1 MTMRMRHLHWPM
13 LLLAFLLFP
22 ATFLTAAEVELTGDV
37 PEASGWRTEVVV
49 DGLEHPWSI
58 AWLPDGSALVTE
70 RPGRLRLIRDGA
82 LVSTPIAGVPDVL
95 AYGQGGLMD
104 VVLHP
109 DFATNR
115 LIYLTY
121 AVGSK
126 EANRTV
132 LARARLDED
141 GARLSN
147 LKVLFRNPDTKK
159 GGAHF
164 GSRLLWLPDGSLLMS
179 LGDGGNPPLSFDGD
193 FIRKQAQNLGTD
205 FGKLVRLTEDGK
217 PFPSNPFVAE
227 SGARPEIYTFGHRNI
242 QGLARDPASGR
253 VWASEHGA
261 RGGDELNLIRPGQNY
276 GWPEVTYSMEYF
288 GPPISDVHSRS
299 DVPDPKVVWTP
310 SIAPSGLAF
319 YSGERYPGW
328 TGDLFSGSLSF
339 GQIRH
344 VQLDG
349 ERVVGEEKLTIGKRV
364 RDVRQGPD
372 GYLYVLTDES
382 DGELLRILTDI

>member
-1 MTMRMRHLHWPM
+1 MRMRHLHWPM
-13 LLLAFLLFP
+13 LFLAFLLFP

-37 PEASGWRTEVVV
+37 PEASDWRTEVVV

-58 AWLPDGSALVTE
+58 AWLPGGSALVTE
-70 RPGRLRLIRDGA
+70 RPGRLRLIRGGT
-82 LVSTPIAGVPDVL
+82 LVPTPISGVPEVL
-95 AYGQGGLMD
+95 SFGQGGLME
-104 VVLHP
+104 VALHP

-132 LARARLDED
+132 LARARLEED

-179 LGDGGNPPLSFDGD
+179 LGDGGNPPLSFDGAY
-193 FIRKQAQNLGTD
+193 IRKQAQNLGTD
-205 FGKLVRLTEDGK
+205 FGKLVRLTDEGQ
-217 PFPSNPFVAE
+217 PFPGNPLAGKDGVRA
-227 SGARPEIYTFGHRNI
+227 EIYTYGHRNI

-261 RGGDELNLIRPGQNY
+261 RGGDELNLIAPGRNY

-288 GPPISDVHSRS
+288 GPAISDVHSRS

-319 YSGERYPGW
+319 YSGDRYPGW

-344 VQLDG
+344 VRLDG

-372 GYLYVLTDES
+372 GYLYVLTDET
-382 DGELLRILTDI
+382 DGALLRILPGG